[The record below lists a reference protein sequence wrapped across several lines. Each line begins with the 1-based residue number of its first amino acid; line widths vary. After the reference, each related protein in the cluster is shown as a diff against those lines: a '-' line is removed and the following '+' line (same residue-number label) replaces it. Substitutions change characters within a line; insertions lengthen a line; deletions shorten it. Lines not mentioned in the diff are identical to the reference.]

1 MKAKTVH
8 PEEAPPEQARSAVSK
23 GFQGPSRRVPPR
35 RRSQFPFVSVSKRL
49 RRGHESKA
57 IRNARRVLSIEVNA
71 VAAVAERLDERLDR
85 ALDLL
90 AGSAGKVVVTGMGKS
105 GLICRKI
112 AATLTS
118 TGTPALF
125 LHPAEA
131 AHGDAGVFMKG
142 DAVLALSSSGASDE
156 IVRLLPLIKRLELP
170 LIAMTGDPTS
180 ALAQAADVVLDVSVA
195 EEACPLGLAPT
206 ASTTAALALGD
217 ALAVAL
223 LERKGFGAEDFA
235 VLHPAGA
242 LGRRFLKVADVM
254 HQGDAVPLVGLR
266 TTFNDTLLEITT
278 KRLGVT
284 GVVDEQGDLAGVIT
298 DGDLRRALERIDDI
312 RAAVAADIMTRNPKT
327 IAESALAAQ
336 AVAAMERYSITS
348 LFILEQGCRKP
359 AGIIHLHDLL
369 KAGVV

>member
-1 MKAKTVH
+1 VTKRIRSGPSSRRQRTAAPQGERKTQLKTKAKTPV
-8 PEEAPPEQARSAVSK
+8 
-23 GFQGPSRRVPPR
+23 VP
-35 RRSQFPFVSVSKRL
+35 VSKRL
-49 RRGHESKA
+49 RRGRASEA
-57 IRNARRVLSIEVNA
+57 IRNARRVLSIEASA

-125 LHPAEA
+125 LHAAEA

-223 LERKGFGAEDFA
+223 LERKGFDAQDFA

-242 LGRRFLKVADVM
+242 LGRRFLQVADVM

-284 GVVDEQGDLAGVIT
+284 GVVDEQDDLAGVIT

-348 LFILEQGCRKP
+348 LFILEHGCGKP